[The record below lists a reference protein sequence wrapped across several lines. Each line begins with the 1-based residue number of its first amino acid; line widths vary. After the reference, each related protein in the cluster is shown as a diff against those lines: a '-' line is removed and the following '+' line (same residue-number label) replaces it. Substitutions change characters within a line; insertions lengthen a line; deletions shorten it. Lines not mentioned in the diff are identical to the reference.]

1 MPAAWQADAPFGANT
16 GGVNAAFAAVMPQS
30 QFDSWLTVRQP
41 AAQPWKRPLTRT
53 RANACATQVGITDGD
68 SSGALGTI
76 GIDWDRW
83 SQRNGLRKLP
93 RYRWHL
99 GCILLRMPATSLSTG
114 TDNGA
119 IFWMNPSDGPGGSVQ
134 VAQLTTRTGTQWTMT
149 CGMQGKSVRGEDW
162 EENNISFSSGNH

>member
-1 MPAAWQADAPFGANT
+1 MP
-16 GGVNAAFAAVMPQS
+16 
-30 QFDSWLTVRQP
+30 
-41 AAQPWKRPLTRT
+41 
-53 RANACATQVGITDGD
+53 TQVGITDGD